1 MTFSVFLP
9 YYRQIALH
17 VLSRLEWHMVVIFC
31 HAKSYSH
38 NVYISYY
45 FWMQKMYRILLSL
58 PFSLRSSDRPI
69 DCLKGKTVEQFIV
82 IYNELC
88 FVHSTQLPVSVTQL
102 WRFSFLFYNL
112 TKNTFL
118 QILLLLLQLKSER
131 IILFLTD
138 KQKHNSARIHRKCPS
153 LQSVLFL
160 LLPAVQTVPSTAL
173 HHPVRPPWW
182 TVLGGV
188 WN

>member
-1 MTFSVFLP
+1 
-9 YYRQIALH
+9 
-17 VLSRLEWHMVVIFC
+17 
-31 HAKSYSH
+31 
-38 NVYISYY
+38 
-45 FWMQKMYRILLSL
+45 MYRILLSL

-69 DCLKGKTVEQFIV
+69 DCLKGKTVEQIIV

-118 QILLLLLQLKSER
+118 QILLLLLQLKSEW

-138 KQKHNSARIHRKCPS
+138 KQKHNSARIHRKCPCQHLLS
-153 LQSVLFL
+153 SQSSSSCCQLYKLSPAQPCTTLSGPHGGQCWGGSEISDSILLESRYKILQSA
-160 LLPAVQTVPSTAL
+160 AVYHQ
-173 HHPVRPPWW
+173 
-182 TVLGGV
+182 GII
-188 WN
+188 